1 MLWYLDW
8 EPVVGITNS
17 FYIEEGCDWVQA
29 GGGAP
34 GWTLP
39 LEENPLLS
47 MPLLRNHHIGS
58 NSEVHL
64 S

>member
-1 MLWYLDW
+1 MT
-8 EPVVGITNS
+8 GS
-17 FYIEEGCDWVQA
+17 MGQA

-34 GWTLP
+34 GWTHP

-47 MPLLRNHHIGS
+47 MPLLHNHHIGS